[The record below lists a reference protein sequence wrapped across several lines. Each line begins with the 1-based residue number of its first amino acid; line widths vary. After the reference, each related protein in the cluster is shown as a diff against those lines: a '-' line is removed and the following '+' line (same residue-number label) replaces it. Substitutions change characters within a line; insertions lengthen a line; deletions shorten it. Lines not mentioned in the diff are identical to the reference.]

1 MVYFILQLSASLV
14 VVFYFLR
21 NCTMTAAPGMMLL
34 FKLPSVYL
42 AWAVSNYYIP
52 PIWEEGKKVLQS
64 GMEQD
69 SVRSCFAKFQ
79 RETFS

>member
-1 MVYFILQLSASLV
+1 
-14 VVFYFLR
+14 
-21 NCTMTAAPGMMLL
+21 MTAPPEVMIL
-34 FKLPSVYL
+34 FKIPSVYL
-42 AWAVSNYYIP
+42 DWTISDCYIP
-52 PIWEEGKKVLQS
+52 PVWEEGKKALQS